1 MSERDTRGD
10 ESAAA
15 FRAGLPYFDRRLVT
29 SDKWV
34 AGFNAGGIYFG
45 DITEIPM
52 SMRESIANSRTGS
65 WFIAIAKRVLS
76 SRA

>member
-1 MSERDTRGD
+1 MSEQDKRGE

-15 FRAGLPYFDRRLVT
+15 FRAGQPYFDRKLVT

-45 DITEIPM
+45 DITEVHM
-52 SMRESIANSRTGS
+52 SMRESVANSRAS
-65 WFIAIAKRVLS
+65 QFIATTRRALS